1 MASTF
6 PTSVAIPEDRRVRVI
21 QILNARLADSV
32 DLKTQAK
39 QAHWNV
45 KGMAFYELHL
55 LFDSVAGHLDDAADL
70 LAERVTALGGVAEGT
85 ARQTAAKSSIPEY
98 PVEAVRGS
106 DHLLALS
113 QRLAQAANAMRQNI
127 DDCINLGDQA
137 SGDIFIE
144 LVRQAD
150 KDLWFLQAHLQA

>member
-1 MASTF
+1 MANF
-6 PTSVAIPEDRRVRVI
+6 PTSVSIPENKRFGVI
-21 QILNARLADSV
+21 QILNARLADAI

-39 QAHWNV
+39 QAHWNI

-55 LFDSVAGHLDDAADL
+55 LFDSIAGHLEEASDL
-70 LAERVTALGGVAEGT
+70 IAERVTALGGTAEGT

-98 PVEAVRGS
+98 PAEAVRGS

-127 DDCINLGDQA
+127 DECINLGDQA

>member
-1 MASTF
+1 MLF
-6 PTSVAIPEDRRVRVI
+6 PTSVNIPENRRAQVI
-21 QILNARLADSV
+21 QILNARLADSI

-55 LFDSVAGHLDDAADL
+55 LFDSIAGHLDDAADL
-70 LAERVTALGGVAEGT
+70 LAERITALGGVAEGT
-85 ARQTAAKSSIPEY
+85 ARQTAARSSIPEY
-98 PVEAVRGS
+98 PLEAVRGS
-106 DHLLALS
+106 DHVLALS
-113 QRLAQAANAMRQNI
+113 THLAQATNAMRQNI

-137 SGDIFIE
+137 TGDIFIE
-144 LVRQAD
+144 LVREAD

>member
-1 MASTF
+1 
-6 PTSVAIPEDRRVRVI
+6 
-21 QILNARLADSV
+21 
-32 DLKTQAK
+32 
-39 QAHWNV
+39 
-45 KGMAFYELHL
+45 
-55 LFDSVAGHLDDAADL
+55 
-70 LAERVTALGGVAEGT
+70 LGGTAEGT

-98 PVEAVRGS
+98 PAEAVRGS

-127 DDCINLGDQA
+127 DECINLGDQA

-150 KDLWFLQAHLQA
+150 KDLWFLQANLQA

>member
-1 MASTF
+1 MASMF
-6 PTSVAIPEDRRVRVI
+6 PTSVSIPEQRRVQVI
-21 QILNARLADSV
+21 QILNARLADSI

-55 LFDSVAGHLDDAADL
+55 LFDSVAGHLEDASDL

-85 ARQTAAKSSIPEY
+85 ARQTAARSSIPEY
-98 PVEAVRGS
+98 PLEAVRGS
-106 DHLLALS
+106 DHVLALS
-113 QRLAQAANAMRQNI
+113 TRLAQAANAMRQNI

-137 SGDIFIE
+137 TGDIFIE
-144 LVRQAD
+144 LVRAAD
-150 KDLWFLQAHLQA
+150 KDLWFLQSHLQA

>member
-1 MASTF
+1 MANF
-6 PTSVAIPEDRRVRVI
+6 PTSVSIPENKRSGVV
-21 QILNARLADSV
+21 QILNARLADAI

-55 LFDSVAGHLDDAADL
+55 LFDSIAGHLDDAADL
-70 LAERVTALGGVAEGT
+70 IAERVTALGGVAEGT
-85 ARQTAAKSSIPEY
+85 ARQAAAKSSIPEY

-106 DHLLALS
+106 DHILALS

>member
-1 MASTF
+1 MASMF
-6 PTSVAIPEDRRVRVI
+6 PTSVSIPEDRRVRII
-21 QILNARLADSV
+21 QILNARLADAI
-32 DLKTQAK
+32 DMKTQTK

-55 LFDSVAGHLDDAADL
+55 LFDSIAGHLEDASDL
-70 LAERVTALGGVAEGT
+70 IAERVTQLGGVAEGT
-85 ARQTAAKSSIPEY
+85 ARQSAAKSSLPEY

-106 DHLLALS
+106 DHILALS
-113 QRLAQAANAMRQNI
+113 QRLAQVSNTMRQNI

>member
-1 MASTF
+1 MANMF
-6 PTSVAIPEDRRVRVI
+6 PTSVGIPDVKRVQVI
-21 QILNARLADSV
+21 QILNARLADSI

-127 DDCINLGDQA
+127 DDCIRLGDQA

-144 LVRQAD
+144 LVRQVD

>member
-1 MASTF
+1 MF
-6 PTSVAIPEDRRVRVI
+6 PTSVDIPESSRTQLVTL
-21 QILNARLADSV
+21 LNDRLADTI

-39 QAHWNV
+39 QAHWNI

-55 LFDSVAGHLDDAADL
+55 LFDEIAKHLEDASDL
-70 LAERVTALGGVAEGT
+70 IAERITALGGVAEGT
-85 ARQTAAKSSIPEY
+85 VRQVAAKSTIPEY
-98 PVEAVRGS
+98 PMDTVRGS

-113 QRLAQAANAMRQNI
+113 TRLGQAANAMRTAIEGCLSHN
-127 DDCINLGDQA
+127 DQA
-137 SGDIFIE
+137 SADVFIE